1 MTFNTNRSLAM
12 KMCKLFGSAITLSL
26 ASLVGCGSNKTVTAE
41 AEGPMPTPAMV
52 APIQPLQPIQPISD
66 SPVTV
71 APIVAPIV
79 EAPAARPAPAASGN
93 RSYTVQKGD
102 TLTKIARTQYGDASA
117 VRKIKAANPGM
128 NADQIKTGQKI
139 NLP

>member
-1 MTFNTNRSLAM
+1 M
-12 KMCKLFGSAITLSL
+12 KMSKLFAATITLSL
-26 ASLVGCGSNKTVTAE
+26 AGLVGCSSGNKNVATAPE
-41 AEGPMPTPAMV
+41 APAPAMV
-52 APIQPLQPIQPISD
+52 APIQPIQPIQPVVSD

-71 APIVAPIV
+71 APII
-79 EAPAARPAPAASGN
+79 ETPAPRSAATTGS

-102 TLTKIARTQYGDASA
+102 TLFKIARTQYGDASA
-117 VRKIKAANPGM
+117 VRKIKDANPGM